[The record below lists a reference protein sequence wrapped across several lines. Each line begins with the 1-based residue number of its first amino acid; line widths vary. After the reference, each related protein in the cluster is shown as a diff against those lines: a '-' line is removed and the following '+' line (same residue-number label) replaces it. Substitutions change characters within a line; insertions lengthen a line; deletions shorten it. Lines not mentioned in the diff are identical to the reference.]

1 MKKAYI
7 AGPYRAKTKLGVLAN
22 ILTAR
27 AVAKLYWQ
35 RGYSVFCPHSN
46 TAFFGTCN
54 KDEESLMACA
64 FDWLRHADLIV
75 MAPRWKFSSGARNEW
90 QQALDWGMD
99 VETVDN
105 IPLPLWQK
113 ICQSLAAFVEGW

>member
-1 MKKAYI
+1 LKKAYI
-7 AGPYRAKTKLGVLAN
+7 AGPYRAKTKLGVLVN

-35 RGYSVFCPHSN
+35 KGYTVFCPHSN
-46 TAFFGTCN
+46 TAFFDGCVQ
-54 KDEESLMACA
+54 DERFLQGDL
-64 FDWLRHADLIV
+64 DWLRHADLLV
-75 MAPRWKFSSGARNEW
+75 MAPRWAVSSGARAEYY
-90 QQALDWGMD
+90 QACDWGMD
-99 VETVDN
+99 IETVDN